1 MNKYLSTHTIEHK
14 KNTTYVVQ
22 AQQCGGGKP
31 INGIP
36 PPPSDNWIYNDR
48 QFRVRVIMFNASY
61 VSVISCQSVSLVKE
75 AEVPGDNHQPA
86 ASH

>member
-1 MNKYLSTHTIEHK
+1 MLYRHN
-14 KNTTYVVQ
+14 NVVEVNQ
-22 AQQCGGGKP
+22 LMES
-31 INGIP
+31 
-36 PPPSDNWIYNDR
+36 PPSDNWIYNDR